1 MNNTLVLP
9 EVSVILATFN
19 RQNLVGRAIQ
29 SVLLQDFPGFELI
42 VVDDGSTDQSA
53 EVISALR
60 LKDSR
65 VSYIFQQNQG
75 LASARNTGVAAAKG
89 RYVTFLDSDDEYHG
103 SHLRLRKARLD
114 ANPHVMMLHGGV
126 EVINGSSLV
135 PDYYQ
140 PGKLVDIQVCAVGA
154 TFFYRRELHSLIG
167 GFRDREFGEDTE
179 FFERATQAVKVEK
192 VTWATYRYYRDSTD
206 SIVTREINRTH
217 GPK

>member
-65 VSYIFQQNQG
+65 VNYIFQQNQG

-103 SHLRLRKARLD
+103 SHLRLRKEMLD
-114 ANPHVMMLHGGV
+114 ANPQVMMLHGGV

-135 PDYYQ
+135 PDY
-140 PGKLVDIQVCAVGA
+140 
-154 TFFYRRELHSLIG
+154 
-167 GFRDREFGEDTE
+167 
-179 FFERATQAVKVEK
+179 
-192 VTWATYRYYRDSTD
+192 
-206 SIVTREINRTH
+206 
-217 GPK
+217 

>member
-1 MNNTLVLP
+1 MNNTHVLP

-19 RQNLVGRAIQ
+19 RQNLVGRAIR
-29 SVLLQDFPGFELI
+29 SVLSQDFLGFELI

-53 EVISALR
+53 EVIAAFR

-65 VSYIFQQNQG
+65 VSYIHQQNQG
-75 LASARNTGVAAAKG
+75 LASARNSGVAAAKG
-89 RYVTFLDSDDEYHG
+89 RYVTFLDSDDEYHR
-103 SHLRLRKARLD
+103 SHLRLRKEMLD
-114 ANPHVMMLHGGV
+114 ANPQVMMLHGGV

-135 PDYYQ
+135 PDYYH
-140 PGKLVDIQVCAVGA
+140 PGRLVDIQICAVGA

-179 FFERATQAVKVEK
+179 FFERANQSVKVER

-206 SIVTREINRTH
+206 SIVTREIKRTNDL
-217 GPK
+217 K